1 MLLAAQIIGIV
12 VAAGVALYLLAVAF
26 GLYVKARGQRPFDA
40 DALAAEGGKYATT
53 SDGRVVEYFT
63 YGTTN
68 PDARVVVNMHGSGTE
83 AREQARLNAPICE
96 ALGVRGIAISLPG
109 FAYSDIQPGRQVK
122 DWPRDDLEPVLAQ
135 EGVDRF
141 MITGHSQGNPHA
153 MAAAWYCG
161 DRCEGLGLYAPL
173 LPTPVSREEGVKGA
187 IGIDALPTTEKLRKW
202 YMGWYFTVMHL
213 SVVTLAPWLPLKA
226 IVRSGRKVRED
237 AALLQ
242 HFGDSI
248 VRGVVRG
255 SVGNAWESA
264 GDVLRVGFRPAA
276 HRDTERRHLARG
288 RRHAVSSGD
297 RPLAGRDVPREGG
310 GPRRLPRRRHRL
322 RSRDVFARRVR
333 GARGIHGQGA
343 RGRVRVRRRPPPGV
357 RS

>member
-12 VAAGVALYLLAVAF
+12 VAVGVALYLLAVAF

-83 AREQARLNAPICE
+83 AREQASLNAPICE

-187 IGIDALPTTEKLRKW
+187 IGIESLPTTEKLRKW
-202 YMGWYFTVMHL
+202 YMGWYFAVMHL
-213 SVVTLAPWLPLKA
+213 SVVSFAPWLPLRA
-226 IVRSGRKVRED
+226 IAHSGRGVRED
-237 AALLQ
+237 RELIR
-242 HFGDSI
+242 HFGDSL
-248 VRGVVRG
+248 VRGTVRG

-264 GDVLRVGFRPAA
+264 LDVCYEWGFDPRLIETRNVVVWHAADDRLCPAEIGRWLAEMFRAREGVRVNFRDDDVGFGHLTYSRGEFVEPGGPWSRRCWMAV
-276 HRDTERRHLARG
+276 TERPRQ
-288 RRHAVSSGD
+288 S
-297 RPLAGRDVPREGG
+297 VP
-310 GPRRLPRRRHRL
+310 
-322 RSRDVFARRVR
+322 
-333 GARGIHGQGA
+333 
-343 RGRVRVRRRPPPGV
+343 
-357 RS
+357 

>member
-1 MLLAAQIIGIV
+1 MLLAAQIIGII

-26 GLYVKARGQRPFDA
+26 GLYLKARGQRPFDA
-40 DALAAEGGKYATT
+40 DTLAAEGGKYATAA
-53 SDGRVVEYFT
+53 DGRVVEYLT
-63 YGTTN
+63 YGTTSR
-68 PDARVVVNMHGSGTE
+68 DAKVVVNMHGSGTE
-83 AREQARLNAPICE
+83 AREQARLNAPSCE

-109 FAYSDIQPGRQVK
+109 FGYSDIQPGRQVK
-122 DWPRDDLEPVLAQ
+122 DWPRDDLEPVLVQ

-202 YMGWYFTVMHL
+202 YMGWYFAVMHL

-226 IVRSGRKVRED
+226 ITGSGRRVRED

-242 HFGDSI
+242 HFADSLQ
-248 VRGVVRG
+248 RGVVRG

-264 GDVLRVGFRPAA
+264 GDVCYEWGFDPRLIETRNVVIWHAADDTLCPAEIG
-276 HRDTERRHLARG
+276 RWLAEMFRG
-288 RRHAVSSGD
+288 KDG
-297 RPLAGRDVPREGG
+297 
-310 GPRRLPRRRHRL
+310 
-322 RSRDVFARRVR
+322 
-333 GARGIHGQGA
+333 
-343 RGRVRVRRRPPPGV
+343 VRVDFRDDDVGYGHVTYSRGEFAEPEGSMV
-357 RS
+357 KALVDGCG